1 MIIDSAVKK
10 ATLHGDAQS
19 FEQWAHVQRPLI
31 ETCLAHAVNR
41 AATADVASQSPLL
54 AAMSHGLM
62 NGGKRV
68 RALAVLAAGQLFGAD
83 DATLLRV
90 AVALECIHAYSLI
103 HDDLPCMDDDDLR
116 RGQPTVH
123 VVYGEA
129 MALLA
134 GDALQTLAFSI
145 LSAADL
151 NLAPTA
157 QIALIQT
164 LSHASGAA
172 GMAGGQAIDCH
183 HVGQPMAMMDMQR
196 MHNLKTG
203 ALLRASL
210 IMGAVCGRVDEAQM
224 LALDEYAQHM
234 GLLFQVVDDILD
246 ATQDSATL
254 GKTAGKD
261 EMANKPT
268 YVRALGLDEAKR
280 YADSLYESAIYVLNA
295 FEPTRAQRLAD
306 LVAFCAQRV
315 Y

>member
-1 MIIDSAVKK
+1 MADSEVKTTMLRGE
-10 ATLHGDAQS
+10 APS
-19 FEQWAHVQRPLI
+19 FEQWAQAQRPLI
-31 ETCLAHAVNR
+31 ETCLAQAIDTV
-41 AATADVASQSPLL
+41 APTDVMAQSPLV
-54 AAMSHGLM
+54 AAMSHGVM

-68 RALAVLAAGQLFGAD
+68 RALAVLAAGQLFGAET
-83 DATLLRV
+83 ATLLRV

-145 LSAADL
+145 LSAGDL
-151 NLAPTA
+151 NLTATA
-157 QIALIQT
+157 QIALIRT
-164 LSHASGAA
+164 LSQASGAA

-210 IMGAVCGRVDEAQM
+210 IMGALCGHADAAQM
-224 LALDEYAQHM
+224 AALDEYAQHM

-246 ATQDSATL
+246 ATQDSVTL

-261 EMANKPT
+261 EIADKPT

-280 YADSLYESAIYVLNA
+280 YTDSLYESAIYVLNA